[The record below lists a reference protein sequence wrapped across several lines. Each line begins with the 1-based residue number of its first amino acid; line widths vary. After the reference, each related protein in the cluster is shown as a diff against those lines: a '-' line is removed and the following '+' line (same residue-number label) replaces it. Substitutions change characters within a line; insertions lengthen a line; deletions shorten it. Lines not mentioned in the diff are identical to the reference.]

1 MRRSIA
7 VALLVGVTA
16 GCSSGSTSAGG
27 TSEPAVCS
35 STDALQASV
44 ADLRNVQVAQNG
56 IAALQDS
63 VAAVRSN
70 LQQVAHDAK
79 SQYSAQVDKLQA
91 DFDQVQ
97 DAAGAAQRTP
107 SADTLNGVTASIRTL
122 GDEVRGF
129 ADDVA
134 STC

>member
-16 GCSSGSTSAGG
+16 GCSSGSTSSGG

-79 SQYSAQVDKLQA
+79 SQYSTQVDQLQA
-91 DFDQVQ
+91 GVDQLQ
-97 DAAGAAQRTP
+97 AAAGTAQRAP
-107 SADTLNGVTASIRTL
+107 SADTLNAVTASIRTL